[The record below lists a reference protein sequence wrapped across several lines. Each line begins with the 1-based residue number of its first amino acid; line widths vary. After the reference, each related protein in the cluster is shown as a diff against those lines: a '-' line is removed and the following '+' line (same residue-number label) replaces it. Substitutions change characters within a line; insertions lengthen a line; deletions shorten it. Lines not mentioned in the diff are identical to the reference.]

1 MEDAFVGA
9 LVGSGLTILAQWF
22 LGPRIDRRVR
32 AHERWEQFLIEF
44 AALIDGPVK
53 RAEDAARSAWVTW
66 HALHEAAAMPDFPRN
81 ERRFDEWNEERRR
94 AFRTALDAWEEATIR
109 PEWLARRISG
119 DYGLAETALR
129 RFYSQWVFYVVE
141 QIRWNASSD
150 RPPGDPND
158 WERPRKARKQ
168 LVDEVELLSS
178 RIGVPVG
185 PVQRV
190 GAWRRRRQERRG
202 AANTSEASP
211 S

>member
-22 LGPRIDRRVR
+22 LGPRIERRVR

-66 HALHEAAAMPDFPRN
+66 HALHEAAAMPDFPPN
-81 ERRFDEWNEERRR
+81 ERRFDEWNEEHRK
-94 AFRTALDAWEEATIR
+94 AFRTALDAWEETMIR

-119 DYGLAETALR
+119 DYGLAETVLR
-129 RFYSQWVFYVVE
+129 RFYSQWLFYVLE
-141 QIRWNASSD
+141 SMRWKTRGD
-150 RPPGDPND
+150 RPPENPHD
-158 WERPRKARKQ
+158 WECPRKARKK
-168 LVDEVELLSS
+168 LVDEVEVLSS

-185 PVQRV
+185 PIQRV
-190 GAWRRRRQERRG
+190 RARRRRGQERRKTS
-202 AANTSEASP
+202 NTSEASP
-211 S
+211 G